1 MSPDH
6 SQKLLALLFVHGDP
20 ISINEL
26 ATILT
31 IDELTLETSLKQVEE
46 LLSEMPFFL
55 SRSREGIS
63 LATRPEHG
71 DFLKT
76 VKKSITQTPLSKSA
90 LEVLV
95 IIMYKGGASKSYIDS
110 IRGVNS
116 ALSLRNLIIRGIVER
131 GEEGGTTIYKATS
144 DTFAHLGIESLTQL
158 PDYERFISTIE
169 NTTTELSAEGN

>member
-1 MSPDH
+1 MSSDH

-20 ISINEL
+20 ISITEL
-26 ATILT
+26 ATMLA
-31 IDELTLETSLKQVEE
+31 IDELTLETTIKQVEE
-46 LLSEMPFFL
+46 LLASMPFFL
-55 SRSREGIS
+55 TRGREGIG

-71 DFLKT
+71 DFLKNI
-76 VKKSITQTPLSKSA
+76 KKSITQTPLSKPA

-95 IIMYKGGASKSYIDS
+95 IIMYKGGATKSYIDS

-116 ALSLRNLIIRGIVER
+116 ALSLRNLIIRGIIER
-131 GEEGGTTIYKATS
+131 SEEGGTTVYKATN